1 VTDIVRA
8 HGGLDAFVQAYAAGS
23 VGDDEMTRFLRDVFE
38 HGLDPERTYQLTM
51 ALVRSGETIAWSGLE
66 HVVDKHST
74 GGVGDAVTLVAVPL
88 AAACGARVAKLSGRA
103 LGHTGGT
110 IDKLEC
116 VPGLTTDLS
125 IAAFKEQVRS
135 IGCAVSAAT
144 ASIAPA
150 EKKLYALRHRTATV
164 ASVPLIAASVMSKKI
179 AAGAQAVV
187 LDVKFGRG
195 AFMQSLEAAEALSA
209 AMQEI
214 GKRAGLRVEALMSS
228 MDEPLADSVGDALE
242 LDEALSLL
250 EGDRATGRVS
260 GPLRAVALTVAETM
274 LECAGLPFDGV
285 DRALESGAALAKF
298 KELVSAQGGRL
309 ESFDRTWP
317 EPKHV
322 GAGHRGVVAGLDAR
336 AIGEMVAEGKRRAA
350 GAGASRVGVRMLR
363 RLGSAVGEGE
373 PVMAYWLPREMD
385 AEEAL
390 ARTISIAPDA
400 TDVAPL
406 RVVRHRA
413 LRGSAG

>member
-8 HGGLDAFVQAYAAGS
+8 HGGLDAFVRDYAAGS
-23 VGDDEMTRFLRDVFE
+23 IGDDEMTRFLRDVFE
-38 HGLDPERTYQLTM
+38 NGLSPEHTYLLTM
-51 ALVRSGETIAWSGLE
+51 ALVRSGETIAWRGLE

-116 VPGLTTDLS
+116 VQGLTTDLT
-125 IAAFKEQVRS
+125 IPAFKEQVRG

-195 AFMQSLEAAEALSA
+195 AFMESLEAAEALSA

-214 GKRAGLRVEALMSS
+214 GQRAGLRVEALMSS

-242 LDEALSLL
+242 LDEALSLM
-250 EGDRATGRVS
+250 EGGRAS

-274 LECAGLPFDGV
+274 LECADLPSAGV
-285 DRALESGAALAKF
+285 DRALESGAALTKF
-298 KELVSAQGGRL
+298 KEMVLAQGGRL

-317 EPKHV
+317 EPKHISTRQ
-322 GAGHRGVVAGLDAR
+322 RGVVAGLETR
-336 AIGEMVAEGKRRAA
+336 ALGEIVAEGKRRA
-350 GAGASRVGVRMLR
+350 GSSGASRVGIRMLR
-363 RLGSAVGEGE
+363 RLGSEVGAGE
-373 PVMAYWLPREMD
+373 PVMAYWLPHGMD
-385 AEEAL
+385 AADAL
-390 ARTISIAPDA
+390 VRTITIAPDA
-400 TDVAPL
+400 KDVAPL

-413 LRGSAG
+413 VRGPAG